1 MQTVR
6 SFSNFI
12 RQQAK
17 VPRRR
22 LLNLLPFVAML
33 AALFTA
39 VKFSFTLASVGGIL
53 LAGAVWLSQRGG
65 APQVGAR

>member
-1 MQTVR
+1 MQTVQ

-12 RQQAK
+12 RQQAT
-17 VPRRR
+17 VPRR
-22 LLNLLPFVAML
+22 LLNLLTFVAIL